1 MPLLLD
7 RKTRPQ
13 YDVIV
18 VGSGAAGGQTAYTLA
33 QAGAKVL
40 LLEAGRNYEPPRETP
55 MFNINGT
62 APLRAA
68 PTPDKHFGFYDATV
82 DGGWTVPGEPYTSR
96 RTDDPSGKFHVA
108 RDWQA
113 VGSKQE
119 WIWWRPRMLGGRA
132 NHWGRISLRMGQYD
146 FKPKSRD
153 GLGLDWPFDY
163 KDLSPYYDKVEALIG
178 V

>member
-82 DGGWTVPGEPYTSR
+82 DGGWT
-96 RTDDPSGKFHVA
+96 A
-108 RDWQA
+108 W
-113 VGSKQE
+113 
-119 WIWWRPRMLGGRA
+119 
-132 NHWGRISLRMGQYD
+132 
-146 FKPKSRD
+146 
-153 GLGLDWPFDY
+153 
-163 KDLSPYYDKVEALIG
+163 
-178 V
+178 